1 MHCHVLN
8 EAKKQLEAK
17 IQNNAVGTHM
27 GHRYE

>member
-17 IQNNAVGTHM
+17 IQNNAVGTH
-27 GHRYE
+27 GTQI